1 MSLKLLKTIGIA
13 AALTSL
19 IGCVSQNYTDTK
31 NEADSVHERISTLS
45 QVKHSSQVRSISR
58 PPISTT
64 PLVIKKDIPW
74 LSEAVSISVHVTCAV
89 VTGAL
94 SQRSDERRGVLQQT
108 VRIWFDGDVDP
119 NKRVTLSFKASRE
132 DVLNLIAR
140 QPNTA
145 LIQLTTQGFY

>member
-74 LSEAVSISVHVTCAV
+74 LSEAVSISANDVPLSLVMSQV
-89 VTGAL
+89 MNGA
-94 SQRSDERRGVLQQT
+94 EHYNKP

-119 NKRVTLSFKASRE
+119 K
-132 DVLNLIAR
+132 
-140 QPNTA
+140 
-145 LIQLTTQGFY
+145 